1 MRLLVLLIGLGL
13 FASACSSDT
22 GGADN
27 SGVGPVPE
35 TAEAI
40 ETEPAPLVSP
50 TETAEPF
57 DLSGG
62 ASSSDA
68 VVPRTTGDARDQL
81 GLDAASISE
90 RWNTD
95 WSRATVPLSE
105 FAAGLRGSDPR
116 DGIPPIDAPKFED
129 VAGAAQWLGAD
140 EPGALVTVGD
150 DVRFYPLSILT
161 RHEIVNDRFGDVPV
175 AVTFCPLCNTALAFD
190 RRVDGQVLRFGV
202 SGLLR
207 KSDLVMWDDVT
218 ESLWQ
223 QITGEAVVGTLAG
236 TELEVVPTSIVSF
249 ADFAE
254 AHPDGLSLAR
264 DTGFR
269 ITYGANPYV
278 GYSSQNGPFGSFF
291 QDALDPRFPALERV
305 VAVTTVDEV
314 VAYPFSVIAE
324 VGAVND
330 VVGGQPT
337 VVFWGGTTTDALDRS
352 SIADSQQ
359 IGSGIAY
366 DPTVDGQTLTFTA
379 NGDDTYTDAE
389 TGSTW
394 NLLGRAVAGDL
405 AGRQLATANHRNEFW
420 FAFAGFFPDARVYD
434 GS

>member
-1 MRLLVLLIGLGL
+1 MRLLILLVVLGL
-13 FASACSSDT
+13 VATACGSATDT
-22 GGADN
+22 SPESAPDAEGA
-27 SGVGPVPE
+27 
-35 TAEAI
+35 
-40 ETEPAPLVSP
+40 EPARLVSP
-50 TETAEPF
+50 TESADPF

-68 VVPRTTGDARDQL
+68 DVRAITGDARDQL
-81 GLDAASISE
+81 GLDAASISG

-95 WSRATVPLSE
+95 WSRATVPLGE

-116 DGIPPIDAPKFED
+116 DGIPPIDTPKFED
-129 VAGAAQWLGAD
+129 VTGAAQWLGAN
-140 EPGALVTVGD
+140 EPGALVSVGD
-150 DVRFYPLSILT
+150 EVRFYPLSILT

-175 AVTFCPLCNTALAFD
+175 AITFCPLCNTALAFD

-223 QITGEAVVGTLAG
+223 QISGEAVVGALAG
-236 TELEVVPTSIVSF
+236 TVLHVVSTSIVSF

-254 AHPDGLSLAR
+254 THPDGLSLSR
-264 DTGFR
+264 DTGFGVN
-269 ITYGANPYV
+269 YGANPYE
-278 GYSSQNGPFGSFF
+278 GYSSQNGPFSSFF
-291 QDALDPRFPALERV
+291 RDELDPRFPALERV
-305 VAVTTVDEV
+305 VAVTIDDDI
-314 VAYPFSVIAE
+314 VAYPFSVMAE
-324 VGAVND
+324 QGAVND
-330 VVGGQPT
+330 VVGGQPI

-366 DPTVDGQTLTFTA
+366 DPSVDGEPLTFVA
-379 NGDDTYTDAE
+379 NGDDTYSDAQ

-394 NLLGRAVAGDL
+394 NLLGRATAGEL
-405 AGRQLATANHRNEFW
+405 EGTQLATANHRNEFW
-420 FAFAGFFPDARVYD
+420 FAFAGFFPEARVY
-434 GS
+434 GES